1 MADRFYYCEF
11 GADKVAVVEAAADSA
26 PADVSVRI
34 TYDAA
39 NNSKMAA
46 LEALEA
52 IKQRI
57 VEDNWP
63 PV

>member
-11 GADKVAVVEAAADSA
+11 GADKVGVVEAAADSA